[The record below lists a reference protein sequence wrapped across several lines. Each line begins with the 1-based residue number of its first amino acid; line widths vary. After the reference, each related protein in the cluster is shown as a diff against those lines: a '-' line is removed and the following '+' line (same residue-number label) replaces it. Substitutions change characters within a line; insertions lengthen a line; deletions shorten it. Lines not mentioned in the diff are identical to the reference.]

1 MRSFPEPGDLRR
13 SRLPLVDKGAFPTP
27 MRVGLLPSEVRSF
40 PTSGERPCTALTLR
54 SYFQGHAGLAQWP
67 PAACAA
73 SLLFHAQQTRPM
85 DQDAYLR
92 FPTLFADTITFVA
105 DDDLWQVSSGG
116 GLARRLTAG
125 LSEPATPCLS
135 PDGKWIAFIGR
146 DEQHAEV
153 YVMASEG
160 GPAKRLTWLGPDTIV
175 RGWTPEGQ
183 ILFVSTHGQPF
194 FRNYRAYT
202 LAPEGGAPQPLPLGQ
217 VNHLAF
223 GPAGARVIGR
233 NTADPARWKRYR
245 GGTAGHLWI
254 DADGTGSFRR
264 MTELQGNI
272 TSPMWL
278 GGRIYHLSDFEGV
291 GNLYSCRPDGTDL
304 QRHTHHEDFYARH
317 AQTDGR
323 RIVYQCGAQ
332 IWLYEPA
339 GPPQGRM
346 PKGEARRNPDKPASD
361 TASGLSTRV
370 DVRTPAHRTQA
381 ARKFVPAA
389 DHLGTVNVHPAGHS
403 VAIDTRG
410 KLITMALWEGAAR
423 QHDDDIA
430 DAAPSGRLRRGQWL
444 ADGSTLVAVSDASGE
459 ERITV
464 FANDAARALPWDVG
478 HVSALRA
485 APRGTLVA
493 IANHRNQVLIGD
505 LASGALTTVDT
516 SEAGRSDDLAW
527 SADGAWLAYS
537 FQTSPRHTAIKL
549 FEVGSGTSTLV
560 TTPEFRDY
568 SPSFDPD
575 GKYLY
580 FLSLR
585 TFDPVYDSVQFELSF
600 PRAAR
605 PYLIALHAGGSPP
618 FDPAPKGLKHEGPGF
633 DAAKPDVATI
643 VPPMRV
649 DLAGIARR
657 IAPFPVSEN
666 RFGKVVGAAS
676 GKVVWSVQGIVGAHG
691 RGGHKEAPARLEVF
705 DFATLRTEALADKA
719 DSFELANDHTTL
731 VLREGKRLRAI
742 GIDAK
747 PASDKDSAA
756 EASGPPSRKSGWL
769 DLERIRI
776 SVEPTREW
784 RQMLREVWRLQR
796 DQFWA
801 ANMSG
806 VDWDAVYA
814 RYEPLVGL
822 VATRGELSDLI
833 WEMQGELGT
842 SHAYEMGGDH
852 RRPPSIALG
861 HLGADTRLVPAD
873 QSYEITRLVCG
884 DAWDAGADS
893 PLNAVGVE
901 AKIGERIVA
910 VNGQRVSADRP
921 PQALLVHQANAKVEL
936 TLASGAGEAAAT
948 RTVLVNTL
956 ADEVPARY
964 REWVEHKRAWVH
976 EHSAGRVG
984 YFHLPDMMA
993 AGYAEFHRYFSAECD
1008 RDALIVDVRYN
1019 RGGHVSQLLLE
1030 KVARRRI
1037 GYALTRWGRPSP
1049 YPDESVAGPV
1059 VALTN
1064 EHAGSDGDIFSHSFK
1079 LMGIGPLVGT
1089 RTWGGVVGIWPR
1101 HALVDGTATTQPEF
1115 AFWFGDV
1122 GFGVENHGTDPQIEI
1137 DNAPQDAA
1145 AGRDRQLEVAVAT
1158 ALAEI
1163 DRIGVKTPEFGTR
1176 PDLAAP
1182 PWPARG

>member
-1 MRSFPEPGDLRR
+1 MN
-13 SRLPLVDKGAFPTP
+13 
-27 MRVGLLPSEVRSF
+27 
-40 PTSGERPCTALTLR
+40 
-54 SYFQGHAGLAQWP
+54 H
-67 PAACAA
+67 
-73 SLLFHAQQTRPM
+73 
-85 DQDAYLR
+85 DAYLR
-92 FPTLFADTITFVA
+92 FPTLFEDTIGFVA
-105 DDDLWQVSSGG
+105 DDDLWQVGTGG

-125 LSEPATPCLS
+125 LSEPSTPCLS

-160 GPAKRLTWLGPDTIV
+160 GPAKRLTWLGPDAIV
-175 RGWTPEGQ
+175 RGWTPQGQ

-194 FRNYRAYT
+194 FRNHHAYT
-202 LAPEGGAPQPLPLGQ
+202 LDPAGGAPQRLALGQ

-223 GPAGARVIGR
+223 GPGGALVIGR

-254 DADGTGSFRR
+254 DAEGSGQFRR
-264 MTELQGNI
+264 MNELRGNI
-272 TSPMWL
+272 TSPMWI
-278 GGRIYHLSDFEGV
+278 GGRIYHLSDFEGIA
-291 GNLYSCRPDGTDL
+291 NLYSCRPEGSDL

-332 IWLYEPA
+332 IWLHEPA
-339 GPPQGRM
+339 GDAGA
-346 PKGEARRNPDKPASD
+346 GS
-361 TASGLSTRV
+361 STRL

-389 DHLGTVNVHPAGHS
+389 DHLGTVHVHPAGHS
-403 VAIDTRG
+403 VAVDARG
-410 KLITMALWEGAAR
+410 KLFTMALWEGAVR
-423 QHDDDIA
+423 QHDDA
-430 DAAPSGRLRRGQWL
+430 DGGAGTAAAGRLRHGQWL
-444 ADGSTLVAVSDASGE
+444 AGGAALVAVSDASGE
-459 ERITV
+459 ERVTV
-464 FANDAARALPWDVG
+464 FENGTARALPWDVG

-485 APRGTLVA
+485 APRGSTVA
-493 IANHRNQVLIGD
+493 IANHRNQVLVGD
-505 LASGALTTVDT
+505 IASGVLTRVDT
-516 SEAGRSDDLAW
+516 SDFGRSDDLAW
-527 SADGAWLAYS
+527 SFDAAWLAYS
-537 FQTSPRHTAIKL
+537 FQTSPRHVAIKL
-549 FEVGSGTSTLV
+549 FDLAGGTSTLV
-560 TTPEFRDY
+560 TQPEFRDY
-568 SPSFDPD
+568 SPSFDPE

-605 PYLIALHAGGSPP
+605 PYLIALRAGGSPP
-618 FDPAPKGLKHEGPGF
+618 FDPAPRGLQPDGRGA
-633 DAAKPDVATI
+633 DAAPPDADAGSGSAAA
-643 VPPMRV
+643 PLQV
-649 DLAGIARR
+649 DLAGIAQR

-666 RFGKVVGAAS
+666 RFGKVVGAAR

-705 DFATLRTEALADKA
+705 DFATLRTEPLADKA
-719 DSFELANDHTTL
+719 DSFELAADHATL

-742 GIDAK
+742 GVTAAPAPARDA
-747 PASDKDSAA
+747 ADA
-756 EASGPPSRKSGWL
+756 ASGPPSRKSGWL
-769 DLERIRI
+769 DLERIRL

-796 DQFWA
+796 DQFWV

-806 VDWDAVYA
+806 VDWNAVYA
-814 RYEPLVGL
+814 RYEPLVARI
-822 VATRGELSDLI
+822 ATRGELSDLI

-842 SHAYEMGGDH
+842 SHAYETGGDH
-852 RRPPSIALG
+852 RRPPQVALG
-861 HLGADTRLVPAD
+861 YLGAELRFDRAE

-901 AKIGERIVA
+901 AKVGERILR
-910 VNGQRVSADRP
+910 VNGQRVSIERP

-936 TLASGAGEAAAT
+936 TLASGHGDAVGT

-964 REWVEHKRAWVH
+964 REWVEQKRRWVH
-976 EHSAGRVG
+976 EQSGGRVG

-1008 RDALIVDVRYN
+1008 FEALIVDVRYN

-1030 KVARRRI
+1030 KMARKRI
-1037 GYALTRWGRPSP
+1037 GYALTRWGRASP

-1101 HALVDGTATTQPEF
+1101 HALIDGTATTQPEF
-1115 AFWFGDV
+1115 AFWFSDV
-1122 GFGVENHGTDPQIEI
+1122 GFGVENYGTEPQIEV

-1145 AGRDRQLEVAVAT
+1145 AGRDRQLEVALAT
-1158 ALAEI
+1158 ALREI
-1163 DRIGVKTPEFGTR
+1163 ERVGVKALEFGAR

>member
-1 MRSFPEPGDLRR
+1 MN
-13 SRLPLVDKGAFPTP
+13 
-27 MRVGLLPSEVRSF
+27 
-40 PTSGERPCTALTLR
+40 
-54 SYFQGHAGLAQWP
+54 H
-67 PAACAA
+67 
-73 SLLFHAQQTRPM
+73 
-85 DQDAYLR
+85 DAYLR
-92 FPTLFADTITFVA
+92 FPTLHADTLSFVA
-105 DDDLWQVSSGG
+105 DDDLWQVNPRGG
-116 GLARRLTAG
+116 VARRLTAG
-125 LSEPATPCLS
+125 LSEPSTPCLS
-135 PDGKWIAFIGR
+135 PDGRWLAFIGR

-153 YVMASEG
+153 YVMAAEG
-160 GPAKRLTWLGPDTIV
+160 GPAKRLTWLGPDTLV
-175 RGWTPEGQ
+175 RGWTPDGH

-202 LAPEGGAPQPLPLGQ
+202 ISPEGGAPQLLPLGQ

-245 GGTAGHLWI
+245 GGTAGHLWV
-254 DADGTGSFRR
+254 DADGAGNFRR
-264 MTELQGNI
+264 MTELRGNI

-291 GNLYSCRPDGTDL
+291 GNLYSCRPDGADL
-304 QRHTHHEDFYARH
+304 QRHTHHADFYARN
-317 AQTDGR
+317 AQTDGK
-323 RIVYQCGAQ
+323 RIVYQCGARL
-332 IWLYEPA
+332 WLH
-339 GPPQGRM
+339 Q
-346 PKGEARRNPDKPASD
+346 PASD
-361 TASGLSTRV
+361 AVAESNLPI

-381 ARKFVPAA
+381 ARRFVPAA
-389 DHLGTVNVHPAGHS
+389 DHLGSVHVHPAGHS
-403 VAIDTRG
+403 VAIEARG
-410 KLITMALWEGAAR
+410 KLVTMALWEGAVL
-423 QHDDDIA
+423 QHDDDTGAGPHAGTAGTAGTA
-430 DAAPSGRLRRGQWL
+430 DAAGDAASARLRHGQWL
-444 ADGSTLVAVSDASGE
+444 ADASTLVAVSDASGE
-459 ERITV
+459 ERITL
-464 FANDAARALPWDVG
+464 FGNAAVRALAWDVG
-478 HVSALRA
+478 HVTALRA
-485 APRGTLVA
+485 APRGSLVA
-493 IANHRNQVLIGD
+493 IANHRNEVLIGD
-505 LASGALTTVDT
+505 TTSGVLTAVDK
-516 SEAGRSDDLAW
+516 SDDGRSDDLAW
-527 SADGAWLAYS
+527 SADGLWLAYT
-537 FQTSPRHTAIKL
+537 FQTSPRHVAIKL
-549 FEVGSGTSTLV
+549 FGVADASRTLV
-560 TTPEFRDY
+560 TQPEFRDY

-605 PYLIALHAGGSPP
+605 PYLIALRSGGAPP
-618 FDPAPKGLKHEGPGF
+618 FDTAPKGMQEDAPG
-633 DAAKPDVATI
+633 AATTGAGGGGGGDGGGGGGAEAGRAEAVARVA
-643 VPPMRV
+643 VPALQI
-649 DLAGIARR
+649 DLPGIAQR
-657 IAPFPVSEN
+657 IAAFPVAEN
-666 RFGKVVGAAS
+666 RFGKLVGAAR
-676 GKVVWSVQGIVGAHG
+676 GKLVWSVQGIVGAHG
-691 RGGHKEAPARLEVF
+691 RGGHKEAPAKLEVF
-705 DFATLRTEALADKA
+705 DFATLRAEPLVDKA
-719 DSFELANDHTTL
+719 DAFELAADHVTL
-731 VLREGKRLRAI
+731 LLREAKRLRAI
-742 GIDAK
+742 SVHVK
-747 PASDKDSAA
+747 PAQAREEA
-756 EASGPPSRKSGWL
+756 TAASGPPSRKSGWL

-776 SVEPTREW
+776 AVEPQREW

-806 VDWDAVYA
+806 VDWAAVYA
-814 RYEPLVGL
+814 RYQPLVAR
-822 VATRGELSDLI
+822 VATRGELSDLV

-852 RRPPSIALG
+852 RKPPAVALG
-861 HLGADTRLVPAD
+861 FLGADTRFVSAEAG
-873 QSYEITRLVCG
+873 YEITRLVCG

-910 VNGQRVSADRP
+910 VNGQRVSRQRP

-936 TLASGAGEAAAT
+936 TLASGDVDVGPVGTAPTPNTTT
-948 RTVLVNTL
+948 RNVLVNTL

-964 REWVEHKRAWVH
+964 REWVERNRAWVH
-976 EHSAGRVG
+976 EQSGGRVG

-993 AGYAEFHRYFSAECD
+993 AGYAEFHRYFNAECD

-1030 KVARRRI
+1030 KVARKRI

-1049 YPDESVAGPV
+1049 YPDEAVAGPV

-1115 AFWFGDV
+1115 AFWFRDA
-1122 GFGVENHGTDPQIEI
+1122 GFGVENYGTDPQIEI

-1145 AGRDRQLEVAVAT
+1145 AGRDRQLEMALTT

-1163 DRIGVKTPEFGTR
+1163 DRVGVKAPDFGAR
-1176 PDLAAP
+1176 PALAAP
-1182 PWPARG
+1182 LLPRRDAGR